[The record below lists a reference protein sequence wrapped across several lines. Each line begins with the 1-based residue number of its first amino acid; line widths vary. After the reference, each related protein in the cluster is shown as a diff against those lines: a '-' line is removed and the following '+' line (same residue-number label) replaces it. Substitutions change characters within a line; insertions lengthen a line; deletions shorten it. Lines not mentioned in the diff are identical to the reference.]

1 MFEKERGGEM
11 LSFLIV
17 ILVMVVL
24 FKVTGFMFHIAG
36 KLFGGILG
44 IIGWL
49 ILGGLAISVFG
60 LALFVLPIILIV
72 GIVALIV
79 AAAR

>member
-11 LSFLIV
+11 LSLLIV

-36 KLFGGILG
+36 KLLGGIFG

-49 ILGGLAISVFG
+49 ILGGLAISVFV
-60 LALFVLPIILIV
+60 FPIILIV
-72 GIVALIV
+72 GIVALAV